1 MASFKPCIGRNACR
15 DDGQGCLTCGRSF
28 EEINATKEVVD
39 TVFNFVREMGYDNHD
54 EFMAYLSRKISK
66 KIAHAEQQ

>member
-1 MASFKPCIGRNACR
+1 MASFKACLGRNACR
-15 DDGQGCLTCGRSF
+15 DDGQRCLTCGRSF

-39 TVFNFVREMGYDNHD
+39 TVFNFVREMEYDNHD
-54 EFMAYLSRKISK
+54 EFTAYLSRKIAK